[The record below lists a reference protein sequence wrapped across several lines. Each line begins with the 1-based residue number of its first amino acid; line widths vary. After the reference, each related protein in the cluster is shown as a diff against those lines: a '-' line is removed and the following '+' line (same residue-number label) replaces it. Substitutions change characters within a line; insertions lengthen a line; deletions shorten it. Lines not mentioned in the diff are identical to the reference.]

1 MAEAKMTLLD
11 WLDDLTVRFLLN
23 LPQSELSSVPRLCFQ
38 VEEAHWFYEDFIRPL
53 AAAAGNQLPNL
64 PLRQFCLLLFQH
76 CPLLSGFSD
85 DEHIAAYEEFLAY
98 KVRVPVR
105 GAILLDA
112 SMEQVL
118 LVRGWKKGSSWSFPR
133 GKINK
138 DEPDLDCAIREV
150 WEETGYDLRASG
162 LIAKDESA
170 VKHIDIIMREQHM
183 RLFVFR
189 DVPLDTVF
197 ETQTRKEISKIQWY
211 NLRALPGF
219 AKKGRQDVDSSNA
232 NKYYMVA
239 PFLGP
244 LKKWIAQQRR
254 NDLLNEGVVE
264 QPAVASLAVP
274 DMDLTAEESE
284 GPAEMAAVI
293 GTRDRSEEL
302 RRMLSIGGPQLTE
315 QTRFSLQTQA
325 TQADKLLAM
334 LQGPQ
339 IRQSDVAQSRTS
351 VQPVAMQAQY
361 APPPMPHHPRQ
372 PSVDYPHGVQ
382 QFSGSHSDRH
392 RHQPLMQPQ
401 QMQPSHSHQ
410 AQPTTTQRLHQQIG
424 QHPTD
429 YARLVNPAMQNDAHP
444 RPLGPQLPLH
454 PSDAR
459 SRTHGMIQPSAQG
472 PGAIAAGPTVPSA
485 SQLPTPSL
493 NAQAAS
499 LLGVFKSGA
508 RPASAMVQPRTA
520 SGVTNPHQAA
530 LMGLIKQV
538 PAPPQLPPQDRT
550 HDGSTAMASPTSSD
564 VTVKARARPVRKTT
578 LNEITRTLPKI
589 KRPSQ
594 PSPVAQEIPN
604 SFGTPAAA
612 QQNGAQRVIDNTS
625 PVLAARPSNSSVN
638 ELHMPPQGGGGG
650 ASNGIATPPIKIL
663 SRSAKGA
670 DMSAGPAAM
679 SQGTLRNNAANHAM
693 NGNHSDPPTSRTVA
707 FHSGTAGQ
715 QERLLTLLKRPAA
728 QETSPSRPASSA
740 PPSQP
745 SATTSKDALLGL
757 FQPKPPQSASIP
769 TIASRPQPPRAPSL
783 QPETRSAK
791 AVPAPIHTSQG
802 LTLLNLF
809 RKGSPSTETPIS
821 PFALGS
827 PEQARHQKLPSRS
840 RLGEPGTEQPKG
852 RLGSVS
858 SSGRGTPTVTTPTEA
873 KDFLLG
879 YLNGVVEKEGRG
891 RK

>member
-162 LIAKDESA
+162 LIAKNESA

-219 AKKGRQDVDSSNA
+219 AKKGRQDVESSNA

-254 NDLLNEGVVE
+254 NDLLSEG
-264 QPAVASLAVP
+264 AVAEPIATSLAVP

-293 GTRDRSEEL
+293 DTRDRSEEL
-302 RRMLSIGGPQLTE
+302 RRMLSIGGSALNDE
-315 QTRFSLQTQA
+315 TRSSLQTQA
-325 TQADKLLAM
+325 AQADKLLAM

-339 IRQSDVAQSRTS
+339 MRQSDVAQPRGPME
-351 VQPVAMQAQY
+351 QIAAQHY
-361 APPPMPHHPRQ
+361 PPPMPHHPRHPSMDYRQGPQQVPGPQ
-372 PSVDYPHGVQ
+372 PDQHRVQ
-382 QFSGSHSDRH
+382 AFY
-392 RHQPLMQPQ
+392 QPQ
-401 QMQPSHSHQ
+401 QVLPNQSHLSH
-410 AQPTTTQRLHQQIG
+410 PTATQRLHQQIG
-424 QHPTD
+424 QYPMNHVG
-429 YARLVNPAMQNDAHP
+429 LFAHDSPQP
-444 RPLGPQLPLH
+444 RPLGPQHPLH

-459 SRTHGMIQPSAQG
+459 QHPHGIVQPSAQG

-499 LLGVFKSGA
+499 LLDVFKSGA
-508 RPASAMVQPRTA
+508 RPASAVVQPRTA
-520 SGVTNPHQAA
+520 SRVTNPHQAA

-550 HDGSTAMASPTSSD
+550 DDGSTIMASPASSD

-589 KRPSQ
+589 KRPPQ

-604 SFGTPAAA
+604 SIGTPTAA
-612 QQNGAQRVIDNTS
+612 QQNSAQRVIDNTA

-638 ELHMPPQGGGGG
+638 GLHIPPQSGGGG
-650 ASNGIATPPIKIL
+650 ASNGTATPPIKIL

-670 DMSAGPAAM
+670 DTSAGPAAM
-679 SQGTLRNNAANHAM
+679 SQGTLRNNDANHAM
-693 NGNHSDPPTSRTVA
+693 NGNHSEALTSTAVPSN
-707 FHSGTAGQ
+707 SGTAGQ

-740 PPSQP
+740 PPGQP
-745 SATTSKDALLGL
+745 SVASNQDALLGL
-757 FQPKPPQSASIP
+757 FNPKPSQSTSMA
-769 TIASRPQPPRAPSL
+769 TLASRPQPPRAPSL
-783 QPETRSAK
+783 QPEIRPTK
-791 AVPAPIHTSQG
+791 AVPTPIHTSQS
-802 LTLLNLF
+802 LNLLDLF

-827 PEQARHQKLPSRS
+827 PELARHQKLPSRS
-840 RLGEPGTEQPKG
+840 RLGESGTEQSKG

>member
-105 GAILLDA
+105 GAILLDS

-162 LIAKDESA
+162 LIAKDQSA
-170 VKHIDIIMREQHM
+170 VKYIDIIMREQHM

-211 NLRALPGF
+211 SLRSLPGF

-254 NDLLNEGVVE
+254 NDLLDEGAVQDPV
-264 QPAVASLAVP
+264 VASLAVP
-274 DMDLTAEESE
+274 DLDLTAEESE
-284 GPAEMAAVI
+284 GPAEMAAVVD
-293 GTRDRSEEL
+293 TRDRSEEL
-302 RRMLSIGGPQLTE
+302 RRMLSIGGSALTE
-315 QTRFSLQTQA
+315 ETRSSLQTQA

-334 LQGPQ
+334 LQGSQMRSSDLPQ
-339 IRQSDVAQSRTS
+339 TRTPVVQVATQH
-351 VQPVAMQAQY
+351 V
-361 APPPMPHHPRQ
+361 PPPMPHHPRQ
-372 PSVDYPHGVQ
+372 PSTSYVQGPRQYPVSHPGQHHVQ
-382 QFSGSHSDRH
+382 PFYE
-392 RHQPLMQPQ
+392 PQ
-401 QMQPSHSHQ
+401 QMQSTHNLQ
-410 AQPTTTQRLHQQIG
+410 AQPITTQRLHQQIG
-424 QHPTD
+424 HRPMND
-429 YARLVNPAMQNDAHP
+429 ARLVTPTMPNDTQP
-444 RPLGPQLPLH
+444 RAVGPQRPLH
-454 PSDAR
+454 PSDAT
-459 SRTHGMIQPSAQG
+459 SRTHGIVQPSAQS

-499 LLGVFKSGA
+499 LLDVFKSGA
-508 RPASAMVQPRTA
+508 RPASTTAQPRAA
-520 SGVTNPHQAA
+520 SGVTNSHQAA
-530 LMGLIKQV
+530 LLGLVKQV
-538 PAPPQLPPQDRT
+538 PASTQPPLPDST
-550 HDGSTAMASPTSSD
+550 HNGNFTTASPALSD
-564 VTVKARARPVRKTT
+564 VTVKARPQPARKAT
-578 LNEITRTLPKI
+578 LNEITRTLPKM

-594 PSPVAQEIPN
+594 PSPVTQAPRDDLGI
-604 SFGTPAAA
+604 AAGA
-612 QQNGAQRVIDNTS
+612 QQSSPQRPIQTNL
-625 PVLAARPSNSSVN
+625 PGLATRPSDGSMNG
-638 ELHMPPQGGGGG
+638 LHIPPQSGGGS
-650 ASNGIATPPIKIL
+650 ASNVTAAPTVTIL
-663 SRSAKGA
+663 SRPAQDAGV
-670 DMSAGPAAM
+670 SAGPAAV
-679 SQGTLRNNAANHAM
+679 SQGIRLHNITNHAM
-693 NGNHSDPPTSRTVA
+693 NGNSTVPPTSSVMPSDIGAR
-707 FHSGTAGQ
+707 GQ
-715 QERLLTLLKRPAA
+715 QERLLTLLKRPVA
-728 QETSPSRPASSA
+728 QGTPPSRLSSDT
-740 PPSQP
+740 PPNQP
-745 SATTSKDALLGL
+745 SVAASKDALLGL
-757 FQPKPPQSASIP
+757 FQPKPSQSTSIP
-769 TIASRPQPPRAPSL
+769 TATSRSQPPRAPSL
-783 QPETRSAK
+783 QPEVRPIQAAPT
-791 AVPAPIHTSQG
+791 PIHTSQG
-802 LTLLNLF
+802 LNLLDLF
-809 RKGSPSTETPIS
+809 RKGSPSAETPIL

-840 RLGEPGTEQPKG
+840 RLGDAAPEQTKG

-879 YLNGVVEKEGRG
+879 YLNGVVQKEGLG